1 MTIAT
6 RPAARAPLSVI
17 EGGRRDP
24 VEPTTLSSDAFGRL
38 LSLRAT
44 DGAHRLGSAHAV
56 RILAGGW
63 RGAADAAR
71 GRQVDAL
78 LRLSEHYGDWLGFG
92 APARSVGM
100 GRARIL
106 GAVPEGA
113 HRLEYRIHVRR
124 IGRRR
129 ERLVVDGEA
138 FCDGVPVLRVERIE
152 VGRAEPPRAATSG
165 IRPVAPPA
173 P

>member
-1 MTIAT
+1 MTITT
-6 RPAARAPLSVI
+6 RPAGRAHLSVI
-17 EGGRRDP
+17 EGGSGTARALQVTRAD
-24 VEPTTLSSDAFGRL
+24 TFGRL

-44 DGAHRLGSAHAV
+44 DGAHRLGSAHSV
-56 RILAGGW
+56 RVLPSGSRDG
-63 RGAADAAR
+63 RDGAQ

-78 LRLSEHYGDWLGFG
+78 LRLTEHYGDWLGFS

-106 GAVPEGA
+106 GAVPDDAG
-113 HRLEYRIHVRR
+113 RIEYRIHVRR

-138 FCDGVPVLRVERIE
+138 ICDGVPILRVERIE
-152 VGRAEPPRAATSG
+152 VGRAPATPGRRLRSGAARG
-165 IRPVAPPA
+165 P
-173 P
+173 